1 MLLHELFTDAH
12 FECVSTDGLQHS
24 KFTVVVS
31 VDSQR
36 FEGTGPSKKM
46 AKNAAAKAALASL
59 CNISFSPLQQAKF
72 GVMNSSGIGGVGGSG
87 AGNGGG
93 GLSSAGGLNPGA
105 VAMMGGFSSNGD
117 LGQCCDHQGK
127 NVELP
132 QTFAD
137 AVGK

>member
-24 KFTVVVS
+24 KFTVVVT

-46 AKNAAAKAALASL
+46 AKNAAAKAALASM

-72 GVMNSSGIGGVGGSG
+72 GVMNSSTGMGSMGVAGPGGTGI
-87 AGNGGG
+87 
-93 GLSSAGGLNPGA
+93 
-105 VAMMGGFSSNGD
+105 NGD
-117 LGQCCDHQGK
+117 ATGGCYDQK

>member
-24 KFTVVVS
+24 KFTVVVT
-31 VDSQR
+31 VDNQR

-46 AKNAAAKAALASL
+46 AKNAAAKAALASM

-72 GVMNSSGIGGVGGSG
+72 GVMNTAAGMMGAGAGGGGVGPGG
-87 AGNGGG
+87 LGMNGDTGGG
-93 GLSSAGGLNPGA
+93 CY
-105 VAMMGGFSSNGD
+105 D
-117 LGQCCDHQGK
+117 QQK

>member
-24 KFTVVVS
+24 KFTVVVT
-31 VDSQR
+31 VDNQR

-46 AKNAAAKAALASL
+46 AKNAAAKAALASM

-72 GVMNSSGIGGVGGSG
+72 GVMNSSTGGMGGMGVSGPGG
-87 AGNGGG
+87 AGI
-93 GLSSAGGLNPGA
+93 
-105 VAMMGGFSSNGD
+105 NGD
-117 LGQCCDHQGK
+117 ATGGCYDQK